1 MTSTTWL
8 ITGASRGIGLE
19 ATRQLLQTPTNTVFA
34 TCRSPSTATKL
45 MALASSPGTVHII
58 ELDVSDEASIKAGTD
73 EVLRLLNG
81 AGLDYVLNN
90 AAIHRGTDLAF
101 NFKPIDLA
109 ETIVTNVTGPALISQ
124 YLLSAIEKSNRKVIM
139 NMTSGLASIASD
151 HGPKCASYSISK
163 AAINMLTYKQARE
176 RPDLIPIVLDPG
188 WVQTDMGGDGAML
201 EPYESVSG
209 ILKLLQSL
217 TRESAGKFFGYRGNE
232 IPW

>member
-1 MTSTTWL
+1 MTNTTWF

-45 MALASSPGTVHII
+45 IALASSPGTVHII

-109 ETIVTNVTGPALISQ
+109 ESIVTNVTGPALISR
-124 YLLSAIEKSNRKVIM
+124 YLLPAIEKSNRKVIM

-151 HGPKCASYSISK
+151 HGPKGASYSISK
-163 AAINMLTYKQARE
+163 AAVNMLTYKQARE
-176 RPDLIPIVLDPG
+176 RPDFIPIVMDPG
-188 WVQTDMGGDGAML
+188 WVKTDMGGNSAML
-201 EPYESVSG
+201 EPYDSVSG
-209 ILKLLQSL
+209 ILKLLQGL